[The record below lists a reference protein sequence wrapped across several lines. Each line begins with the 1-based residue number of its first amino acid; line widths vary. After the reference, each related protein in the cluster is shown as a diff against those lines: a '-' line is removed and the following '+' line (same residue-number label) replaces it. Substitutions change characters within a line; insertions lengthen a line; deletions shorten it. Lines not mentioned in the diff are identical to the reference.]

1 MPQRYDCGA
10 VVCRRPSRQGLRR
23 RDYLGGSPSREAC
36 NKREELIVKL
46 NALKEIIAG
55 WNKLLEVPVEVDEES
70 RKSPPQSPVP
80 ASQKN
85 SPTRASTRA
94 RQIAKR
100 THEDDNQDNETSG
113 KYPRTAM

>member
-1 MPQRYDCGA
+1 MIVEPLFVDGLHDK
-10 VVCRRPSRQGLRR
+10 VCDGIIWQG
-23 RDYLGGSPSREAC
+23 PPVEKHA

-55 WNKLLEVPVEVDEES
+55 WNKLLEVPGEVDEES

-113 KYPRTAM
+113 KCPRTAM